1 MHRGGNKD
9 ERERIQQEREWK
21 RQEKEEAYQ
30 AQLDV
35 LKRRKSGAWQKVTS
49 RAPKKKC
56 TSSYVLS
63 KSHRAP
69 HYTPGTAE
77 YGKEANL

>member
-9 ERERIQQEREWK
+9 ERERTQQEREWK

-35 LKRRKSGAWQKVTS
+35 LQRRKSGAWQKVPS
-49 RAPKKKC
+49 RPPK
-56 TSSYVLS
+56 
-63 KSHRAP
+63 
-69 HYTPGTAE
+69 
-77 YGKEANL
+77 

>member
-9 ERERIQQEREWK
+9 ERERIQLEREWK

-35 LKRRKSGAWQKVTS
+35 LKRRKSGAWQKVPS
-49 RAPKKKC
+49 RPPK
-56 TSSYVLS
+56 
-63 KSHRAP
+63 
-69 HYTPGTAE
+69 
-77 YGKEANL
+77 